1 MSIWSALFSFNAGE
15 PSRAEGKPLLS
26 LKDRFKAL
34 RYLPLLFQLIWATSP
49 GMIVANLLLR
59 LARAAVPLTMLY
71 IGKFIINEVVR
82 LTQTGGERDLTYLW
96 ALVAAEFGTALLS
109 DLLRRSI
116 ALLDSLLGDRFSI
129 HTSLRVMEHAAGLDL
144 ERFEDSTFYD
154 KFERARQQ
162 TSGRILLMSQ
172 ALGQIQD
179 SVTMGLLAAG
189 LVAFS
194 PWLLLLLLVT
204 LVPAFLGEAHFNGQ
218 TYSFMYQWTPERREL
233 EYLRYTGASDDTAK
247 EVKVFNLSG
256 FLTERYRTLAERFYR
271 ANRTLSVRRAGWGTG
286 FAMVGSAGYY
296 TAYGLILLRTV
307 QGQLSLGDLTFLAGS
322 FSRLQAL
329 LQDILVRFSS
339 MAEGA
344 LYLRDLFAFFEL
356 TPRVQSPPH
365 PCPFPRPIQ
374 LGFTF
379 DNVGFQYAHS
389 ERWAIRHLSFTL
401 PVGERLAL
409 VGENAAGK
417 TTVVKLLAR
426 LYDPTEG
433 RVLLDGHDL
442 REYDP
447 QEVRR
452 EIGIIL
458 QDFVRYQL
466 TAADNIAV
474 GRIEAREDK
483 GRIGQAAARSLADTV
498 IAALPKGYEQVVG
511 RRFANGVELSGGE
524 WQKIALARAYMRD
537 AQVLILD
544 EPTAALDARAEHEV
558 FLRFAELTQG
568 RMAVLISHRFSTV
581 RMADRIL
588 VLKGGEL
595 ADDGSHDELVAR
607 GGLYAELFSLQAAGY
622 R

>member
-109 DLLRRSI
+109 DLLRRGI
-116 ALLDSLLGDRFSI
+116 ALLDSLLGDLFSI

-179 SVTMGLLAAG
+179 SVTMGLLAVG

-194 PWLLLLLLVT
+194 PWLLLLLLVA

-247 EVKVFNLSG
+247 EVQVFGLSG
-256 FLTERYRTLAERFYR
+256 FLTERYQALAERFYQ
-271 ANRTLSVRRAGWGTG
+271 ANRALSVRRAGWGSV

-296 TAYGLILLRTV
+296 AAYGIIILRTV
-307 QGQLSLGDLTFLAGS
+307 HGQLSLGDFTFLAG
-322 FSRLQAL
+322 RPYRTVGHPPPLIYLTGGGEA
-329 LQDILVRFSS
+329 
-339 MAEGA
+339 GA
-344 LYLRDLFAFFEL
+344 
-356 TPRVQSPPH
+356 
-365 PCPFPRPIQ
+365 
-374 LGFTF
+374 
-379 DNVGFQYAHS
+379 
-389 ERWAIRHLSFTL
+389 
-401 PVGERLAL
+401 
-409 VGENAAGK
+409 
-417 TTVVKLLAR
+417 
-426 LYDPTEG
+426 
-433 RVLLDGHDL
+433 
-442 REYDP
+442 
-447 QEVRR
+447 
-452 EIGIIL
+452 
-458 QDFVRYQL
+458 
-466 TAADNIAV
+466 
-474 GRIEAREDK
+474 
-483 GRIGQAAARSLADTV
+483 
-498 IAALPKGYEQVVG
+498 
-511 RRFANGVELSGGE
+511 SGGE
-524 WQKIALARAYMRD
+524 
-537 AQVLILD
+537 
-544 EPTAALDARAEHEV
+544 
-558 FLRFAELTQG
+558 
-568 RMAVLISHRFSTV
+568 
-581 RMADRIL
+581 
-588 VLKGGEL
+588 
-595 ADDGSHDELVAR
+595 R
-607 GGLYAELFSLQAAGY
+607 GGQNHCS
-622 R
+622 